1 MGRRWLVLNGLLGSS
16 WVLHNRI
23 RASFRISLIRI
34 DIMGIFQYRSINYPK
49 YNGFLYLIISFFYLL
64 LGIFYLMKFQE
75 GMVGRSAA
83 LTFALERLSDLAR
96 INRPIL
102 LMGER
107 GTGKEL
113 ATQRL
118 HFLSTR
124 WEAPLVKVNCA
135 ALADSLLESELFGHE
150 PGAFTGA
157 SRVRKGRFE
166 RADGGTLFLDEIA
179 TMSMRLQEKLL
190 RLVEYGE
197 FERLGGQET
206 LQVDVRVIGATN
218 IDLRILVS
226 ENQFRADLLDR
237 LSFDVVHLPALRH
250 RTEDI
255 VELAQHFAVQM
266 CSEIGWEFFPGFTDS
281 ALQVLL
287 QHEWPG
293 NVREL
298 KNTVERSLFRWD
310 DARKPVGTVI
320 IDPFASPYADETPR
334 NASIEP
340 SDGISKTEEAHD
352 FQTRI
357 QRFEVQ
363 LLRSA
368 LEENGHNQRRTAA
381 ALGLTYNQMR
391 GAVRKYNLSGKNADT
406 N

>member
-1 MGRRWLVLNGLLGSS
+1 M
-16 WVLHNRI
+16 
-23 RASFRISLIRI
+23 
-34 DIMGIFQYRSINYPK
+34 K
-49 YNGFLYLIISFFYLL
+49 Y
-64 LGIFYLMKFQE
+64 QE
-75 GMVGRSAA
+75 SMVGRSPA
-83 LTFALERLSDLAR
+83 LTFALERLSNLAC

-113 ATQRL
+113 AAQRL
-118 HFLSTR
+118 HFLSSR

-206 LQVDVRVIGATN
+206 LQVDVRVVGATN
-218 IDLRILVS
+218 IDLRILES

-250 RTEDI
+250 RTDDI
-255 VELAQHFAVQM
+255 LELAQHFAVQM
-266 CSEIGWEFFPGFTDS
+266 CSEIEWEFFPGFTDT
-281 ALQVLL
+281 ALQTLL
-287 QHEWPG
+287 QHKWPG

-298 KNTVERSLFRWD
+298 KNTVERSLFRWEN
-310 DARKPVGTVI
+310 AKEPVGTVI
-320 IDPFASPYADETPR
+320 LDPFKSPYADETP
-334 NASIEP
+334 ASESIEP
-340 SDGISKTEEAHD
+340 SNSSSEPA
-352 FQTRI
+352 
-357 QRFEVQ
+357 
-363 LLRSA
+363 
-368 LEENGHNQRRTAA
+368 
-381 ALGLTYNQMR
+381 TY
-391 GAVRKYNLSGKNADT
+391 
-406 N
+406 